1 MTRDIAL
8 RIIAA
13 TTLLVGFA
21 FLAVVAAKQ
30 QWKNNMPCEVYNV
43 TAIEEKPSMAA
54 GSTENAALKDEN
66 HFVIIFAYDAKGV
79 MRKPAKSQVF
89 ALFYETSDGELRKDF
104 GISWGQASGQFKP
117 GICKGKNF
125 TVKETL
131 EYAAKNDLE
140 VQMWGPYA
148 IDEKFYKNAVLRY
161 KDLESGKYSYQT
173 WDASNRTVPG
183 YPAVN
188 NIHAVSD
195 IAGCIDTEG
204 RYGRDAARMIVNKFE
219 NHSIVSQQ
227 NNGRDTCHEEII
239 QKLGVTVRSL
249 SAGRR

>member
-1 MTRDIAL
+1 MTRDVAL
-8 RIIAA
+8 KIIAA

-30 QWKNNMPCEVYNV
+30 QWKIDKPCEVYNV
-43 TAIEEKPSMAA
+43 TAIEKRPSLVTKPS
-54 GSTENAALKDEN
+54 ENVSLKDEN
-66 HFVIIFAYDAKGV
+66 YFVIIFAYDAKGV
-79 MRKPAKSQVF
+79 IRKPAKSHVF
-89 ALFYETSDGELRKDF
+89 ALFYETIDGKLHKDF
-104 GISWGQASGQFKP
+104 GISWRQASEQFKP
-117 GICKGKNF
+117 GICRGKNF

-148 IDEKFYKNAVLRY
+148 IDEKFYKNAVLRHNA
-161 KDLESGKYSYQT
+161 LEAGKYLYRT
-173 WDASNRTVPG
+173 WDAPNRTDPS

-204 RYGRDAARMIVNKFE
+204 RYGRDAAQKIVEKFE
-219 NHSIVSQQ
+219 SYSIVSQK
-227 NNGRDTCHEEII
+227 NNGRDTFHDEII
-239 QKLGVTVRSL
+239 QKLGITVKPTST
-249 SAGRR
+249 RRR